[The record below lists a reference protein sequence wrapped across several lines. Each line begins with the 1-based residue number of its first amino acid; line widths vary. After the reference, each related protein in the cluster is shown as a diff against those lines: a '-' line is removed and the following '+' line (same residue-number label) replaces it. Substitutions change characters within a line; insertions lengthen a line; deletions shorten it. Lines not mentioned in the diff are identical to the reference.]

1 MKRVTVLSMAMAMA
15 ILFLI
20 CSVAMAADTIPVGV
34 PLAMTGAYTG
44 SGDDYFK
51 GIKMAIDEI
60 NDSGGLLGKRIEIIR
75 YDSKEFA
82 PEVVMQGADYLCDQ
96 KRVAAVHAGWAG
108 WGQDVRAYGKYD
120 VPFFADDGSQAA
132 VDVYRENP
140 EQYSNIFQLTDVG
153 IEQAKSMFRVL
164 MTLPYN
170 YPNKKV
176 VIINTDDSWGVEV
189 GDTLETNF
197 KQSGWKVAKRETVPY
212 GTNEWGAILTRIRR
226 INPALIH
233 IEIPSAQ
240 ENITF
245 FRQFIKK
252 PTNSIVSLGWGI
264 TPREVVEN
272 LGESADG
279 IVGEMPTGLP
289 GPKAPNAVGQVWID
303 KFVGLYRHQ
312 IPAGSWATYTGVMAW
327 ANAVKAVG
335 DAYDFKAVNAYL
347 KEHGYE
353 GHQGL
358 IKWDKD
364 NVLRAQEAAPVV
376 HYQVQGKELV
386 AIYTDPPTKPYGDAK
401 FIIPR
406 WIK

>member
-1 MKRVTVLSMAMAMA
+1 MKRVTVPLMA
-15 ILFLI
+15 IAIMFLAG
-20 CSVAMAADTIPVGV
+20 SVTMAADTIPVGV

-60 NDSGGLLGKRIEIIR
+60 NGNGGLLGKQIEIIR
-75 YDSKEFA
+75 YDSKEFS

-96 KRVAAVHAGWAG
+96 KKVAAVHAGWAG

-164 MTLPYN
+164 MALPYT
-170 YPNKKV
+170 YPNMKV

-189 GDTLETNF
+189 GDTLEANF
-197 KQSGWKVAKRETVPY
+197 KETGWKVAKRETVPY
-212 GTNEWGAILTRIRR
+212 GTNEWGTILTRIRR
-226 INPALIH
+226 IKPALIH

-264 TPREVVEN
+264 TPREVVQN

-289 GPKAPNAVGQVWID
+289 GPKAPNPAGQAWID
-303 KFVGLYRHQ
+303 KFVSLYHHQ
-312 IPAGSWATYTGVMAW
+312 IPAGSWATYTAVMAW
-327 ANAVKAVG
+327 TDAAKAVG
-335 DAYDFKAVNAYL
+335 DAYNFKAVNAYL
-347 KEHGYE
+347 RKNGYL

-364 NVLRAQEAAPVV
+364 NVLRAQEAAPIV
-376 HYQVQGKELV
+376 HYQVQGGELQ
-386 AIYTDPPTKPYGDAK
+386 AIYTDPPIKPYGNAK
-401 FIIPR
+401 FITPR
-406 WIK
+406 WIKK